1 MVFGL
6 LDRAV
11 GEIVELLYLF
21 VDLLSLIVYEAV
33 MEGLMYTGLGLL
45 IMALIIHFIYR
56 DK

>member
-1 MVFGL
+1 M
-6 LDRAV
+6 
-11 GEIVELLYLF
+11 ELLYLF

-33 MEGLMYTGLGLL
+33 MEGLMYAVLGLL

>member
-11 GEIVELLYLF
+11 GKIVELLYLF